1 MKQAVLIILP
11 MCVCLI
17 FGLEVF
23 AQTDSFCSTERTS
36 ETSLVTINTFKS
48 EWAKITP
55 ENYFRPKGFQENN
68 GSFQLQN
75 FGANRHFARNGFWIG
90 IGTGLI
96 LENALKKG
104 NTSGNITFSSTTLL
118 CGITGF
124 AIGSIQGKYKSSFQL
139 QKLDGNRHLA
149 TKGLFIGMGTGL
161 LIGNSLAKGN
171 DLGYITFVCS
181 TILGGLTGFVIGSY
195 KDAAGSNKKIN
206 KSSFQL
212 QKNAENRYYGRNGFL
227 IGAGT
232 GLLTGISIFEQG
244 TDKNIAVVSTT
255 ILGGLT
261 GLVVGSVVGAFKNYN
276 QRYQE

>member
-23 AQTDSFCSTERTS
+23 ALTDSFCSTERTS

-55 ENYFRPKGFQENN
+55 ENYFRPKGFLENN

-118 CGITGF
+118 CGI
-124 AIGSIQGKYKSSFQL
+124 
-139 QKLDGNRHLA
+139 
-149 TKGLFIGMGTGL
+149 
-161 LIGNSLAKGN
+161 
-171 DLGYITFVCS
+171 
-181 TILGGLTGFVIGSY
+181 TGFVIGSY

-244 TDKNIAVVSTT
+244 TDKNIAVVCST